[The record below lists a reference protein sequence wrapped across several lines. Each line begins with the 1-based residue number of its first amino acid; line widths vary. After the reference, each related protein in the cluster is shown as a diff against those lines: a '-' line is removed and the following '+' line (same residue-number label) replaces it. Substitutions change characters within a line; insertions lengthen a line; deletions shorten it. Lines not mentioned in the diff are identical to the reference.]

1 MTNKY
6 PFIADKKLYA
16 AAMFAC
22 KMIREEGF
30 FNKAVA
36 RAADHYNVDEEDV
49 AKEVRKRQSAGQK
62 GKPLG
67 KMKWFIVCSNTG
79 DVIASTFSRFRIMR
93 GKSAETVTTKDMS
106 YREFID
112 MMENDTHR
120 LIEVVGEYES
130 KKEAE
135 ENFRLATIEN
145 FLQSRKEEE
154 VYCRVTSNGKNLDW
168 SNTEKR
174 FVPA

>member
-1 MTNKY
+1 MAYKY
-6 PFIADKKLYA
+6 PFIADKELYKA
-16 AAMFAC
+16 VMFAC

-36 RAADHYNVDEEDV
+36 RAADYYNVDEEDV
-49 AKEVRKRQSAGQK
+49 AREVRKRQAAGQK

-79 DVIASTFSRFRIMR
+79 DVYESTFSRFRIKR
-93 GKSAETVTTKDMS
+93 GKNAETVSDKDMS
-106 YREFID
+106 YREFVD

-120 LIEVVGEYES
+120 LIEVVGEYET

-135 ENFRLATIEN
+135 ENFRLATIEK
-145 FLQSRKEEE
+145 FLQSRKESE
-154 VYCRVTSNGKNLDW
+154 VYCRVTSNGKDLDW

>member
-1 MTNKY
+1 MANKY

-16 AAMFAC
+16 AVMFAC

-30 FNKAVA
+30 FYKAVE
-36 RAADHYNVDEEDV
+36 RAADYYNVDEEDV

-79 DVIASTFSRFRIMR
+79 DVIASTFSRFRIKR
-93 GKSAETVTTKDMS
+93 GKSAETVSNRDMS
-106 YREFID
+106 YREFVD

-120 LIEVVGEYES
+120 LIEIVGEYDS

-135 ENFRLATIEN
+135 ENFKLATIEG
-145 FLQSRKEEE
+145 FLKSRKEAE
-154 VYCRVTSNGKNLDW
+154 VYCRVKSNGENLDW
-168 SNTEKR
+168 SYTKKC